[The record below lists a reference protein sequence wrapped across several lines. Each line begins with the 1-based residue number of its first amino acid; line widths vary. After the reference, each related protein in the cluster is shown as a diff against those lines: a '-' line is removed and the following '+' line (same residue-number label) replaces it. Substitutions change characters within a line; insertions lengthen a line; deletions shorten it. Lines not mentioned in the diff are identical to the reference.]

1 MKDILIVEDG
11 RQERTRLDK
20 LFSDAGYRVVACES
34 VTAAEQVLGRERFR
48 LAVLDIGLGDKSGS
62 LLFNKIQQNGA
73 ANYTIIF
80 TGNPSVHLKQ
90 RFLDEGAADYIVKA
104 SPAARNDSFLSRVQ
118 ELIGESAAEGP
129 SGMALEDFL
138 QYVSEKSR
146 QLFLDVDDRLPPCGS
161 CSSREYVVDFG
172 SAAQMPPEVVG
183 SVRCSNCGQEM
194 DPEIA

>member
-20 LFSDAGYRVVACES
+20 LFTEAGYRVVACES

-80 TGNPSVHLKQ
+80 TGSPSVHLKQ

-118 ELIGESAAEGP
+118 ELIGESVAEGP
-129 SGMALEDFL
+129 NGMALEDFL
-138 QYVSEKSR
+138 Q
-146 QLFLDVDDRLPPCGS
+146 
-161 CSSREYVVDFG
+161 
-172 SAAQMPPEVVG
+172 
-183 SVRCSNCGQEM
+183 
-194 DPEIA
+194 